1 MTAQTM
7 PQASAKTLWQV
18 DPTHAHL
25 EFAVKHLMI
34 NTVRGKFT
42 DVKGTVRMDPAEP
55 TGAEVDITIAAAS
68 VQTGVEQRDQHLRS
82 ADFFDAEKFPTLTY
96 QSRKVTRV
104 SDDEFKLVGDL
115 TVHGVTKEVVLTV
128 TPEGSVKDPW
138 GGERTAYSAKGKLNR
153 KDFGLVWNVLLE
165 AGGVAVA
172 DEVKL
177 TLEVELIKQAA
188 A

>member
-1 MTAQTM
+1 MTTM
-7 PQASAKTLWQV
+7 TKDAPKAPAKVLWQI

-42 DVKGTVRMDPAEP
+42 DVKGTVHLDPADLS
-55 TGAEVDITIAAAS
+55 TAEADVTIATTS

-82 ADFFDAEKFPTLTY
+82 ADFFDVEKFPTITFK
-96 QSRKVTRV
+96 SRKATELTE
-104 SDDEFKLVGDL
+104 DNYTLLGDL
-115 TVHGVTKEVVLTV
+115 TVHGVTQPVHLTV

-138 GGERTAYSAKGKLNR
+138 GGERMAFSARGKLNR
-153 KDFGLVWNVLLE
+153 KDFGLVWNMLLE

-177 TLEVELIKQAA
+177 TIEVELVKQK
-188 A
+188 

>member
-1 MTAQTM
+1 MSVQLKT
-7 PQASAKTLWQV
+7 QAPAKTLWQV

-25 EFAVKHLMI
+25 EFAVRHLMI

-42 DVKGTVRMDPAEP
+42 DVKGTVRMDSADP
-55 TGAEVDITIAAAS
+55 TGAEVDVTIATAS
-68 VQTGVEQRDQHLRS
+68 VQSGVEQRDQHLRS
-82 ADFFDAEKFPTLTY
+82 ADFFDVATFPTITFK
-96 QSRKVTRV
+96 SRRVTRV
-104 SDDEFKLVGDL
+104 TEDEFTLVGDL
-115 TVHGVTKEVVLTV
+115 TVHGVTKEVSLAV

-153 KDFGLVWNVLLE
+153 KEFGLVWNMVLE

-188 A
+188 